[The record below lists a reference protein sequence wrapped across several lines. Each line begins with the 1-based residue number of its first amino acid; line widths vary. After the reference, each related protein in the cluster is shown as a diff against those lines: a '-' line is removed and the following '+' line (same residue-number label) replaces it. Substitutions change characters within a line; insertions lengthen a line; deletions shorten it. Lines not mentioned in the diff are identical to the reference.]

1 MTGVPSIL
9 AACLLAT
16 ALFVVGCDKDE
27 TASAPRP
34 QEPTRE
40 ATTEFC
46 GMDVLGHPGP
56 KGQIF
61 LKSRKAPLWFS
72 SARDAIAFTLLP
84 EEPRDVAAIY
94 VNDMGRANWD
104 KPEPGTWIEA
114 RQAWYVIESSRTGG
128 MGAAETVPFAERSAA
143 ENFARQFRGRV
154 VAYENIPHDYVLGG
168 DAAELPDRTGAIPVP
183 PS

>member
-1 MTGVPSIL
+1 MRLPSVL

-16 ALFVVGCDKDE
+16 ALFVAGCKQDE
-27 TASAPRP
+27 TASVPRP

-40 ATTEFC
+40 TTAEFC
-46 GMDVLGHPGP
+46 GMEVLGHSGP

-61 LKSRKAPLWFS
+61 LKSRKTPLWFS

-84 EEPRDVAAIY
+84 EEPSDIAAIY
-94 VNDMGRANWD
+94 VNDMGRAGWD

-114 RQAWYVIESSRTGG
+114 RQAWYVIGSSRTGG

-143 ENFARQFRGRV
+143 ENFARQSRGRV
-154 VAYENIPHDYVLGG
+154 VAFKDIPPDYVLGG
-168 DAAELPDRTGAIPVP
+168 DAGELPDQAGSVPAP